1 MPTILSDF
9 LNELQ
14 VPHTAGAS
22 DRAFHSMPFRSLFG
36 FSRLLASYGIDSR
49 ALDLTDRT
57 KLADVPA
64 PFLAR
69 MKDAFVI
76 VTDISPDGRVIYL
89 AFGEKRSQPIDS
101 FNRDFTG
108 TILQAFPTP
117 DSSEPDY
124 RRNRLMEGAAEA
136 KKVVL
141 WLCGALLLLCGFIS
155 GRLWHNPGAVALVAV
170 DIAGIMVTWLLTLKS
185 LAIKNNRAD
194 RICAVLQEHGCDHVL
209 ENKASTFFGI
219 FSWSEVGITYFSVS
233 TLILLLFPQSM
244 PLLAVLNAC
253 CLPFTFWSIWY
264 QRFRIHTWCTLCVI
278 TQGLLWLQFGAY
290 LWSGAWQGVGG
301 ICLLNFIPAVAAY
314 GFTLMAV
321 NRLMNYIKSRS

>member
-57 KLADVPA
+57 KLADAPA

-76 VTDISPDGRVIYL
+76 VTDISPDGRVSYL

-124 RRNRLMEGAAEA
+124 RRNRLMEGAAKA

-141 WLCGALLLLCGFIS
+141 W
-155 GRLWHNPGAVALVAV
+155 V
-170 DIAGIMVTWLLTLKS
+170 DRKS
-185 LAIKNNRAD
+185 
-194 RICAVLQEHGCDHVL
+194 VV
-209 ENKASTFFGI
+209 
-219 FSWSEVGITYFSVS
+219 
-233 TLILLLFPQSM
+233 
-244 PLLAVLNAC
+244 
-253 CLPFTFWSIWY
+253 
-264 QRFRIHTWCTLCVI
+264 
-278 TQGLLWLQFGAY
+278 
-290 LWSGAWQGVGG
+290 
-301 ICLLNFIPAVAAY
+301 
-314 GFTLMAV
+314 
-321 NRLMNYIKSRS
+321 